1 MAYFKRNR
9 GGWPDRA
16 KTIFDA
22 PAMRRAARVTDR
34 LHNAIMYIHNTVDSR
49 EETPYGGL
57 YDAVTGKGDRASSLA
72 LDALTHAMYQ
82 VNDEAHARNEAA
94 KRREQEV
101 SA

>member
-9 GGWPDRA
+9 GGWPARE

-22 PAMRRAARVTDR
+22 PAMRLAARAIDR

-49 EETPYGGL
+49 DETPYGGL

-72 LDALTHAMYQ
+72 LDALTNAMYQ
-82 VNDEAHARNEAA
+82 VNDEAQARNQAA
-94 KRREQEV
+94 KRREV

>member
-1 MAYFKRNR
+1 MAKE
-9 GGWPDRA
+9 

-34 LHNAIMYIHNTVDSR
+34 LDRAIKYIRATVDSR
-49 EETPYGGL
+49 DETPYGDL
-57 YDAVTGKGDRASSLA
+57 YDAVTGKGDKASSLA

-82 VNDEAHARNEAA
+82 VNDEAHARNAMA
-94 KRREQEV
+94 KRRELGV